1 MGQQNIA
8 GNNHQIG
15 VFVSLKGCMDTDLQ
29 PQSTKHL
36 RFVEGHP
43 VSDPIPQR
51 TGNHIRIRGKPVV
64 AFGILP
70 AALSVECRGQ
80 IPVIQGDQRLNSVA
94 QQFIA
99 QVPVKLQTC
108 LVDRAC
114 PLGQHPGPADGK
126 TVGIQA
132 HLFHQGHVLPP
143 TVVKVDGHVSV
154 FAVGDLAGAIV
165 NKGIPDGLTLTVG
178 VPTAFDLGG
187 GGGSAPQ
194 KILGK
199 YAY

>member
-1 MGQQNIA
+1 
-8 GNNHQIG
+8 
-15 VFVSLKGCMDTDLQ
+15 
-29 PQSTKHL
+29 
-36 RFVEGHP
+36 
-43 VSDPIPQR
+43 
-51 TGNHIRIRGKPVV
+51 
-64 AFGILP
+64 
-70 AALSVECRGQ
+70 
-80 IPVIQGDQRLNSVA
+80 VIQGDQRLNSVA

-126 TVGIQA
+126 TVSIQA